1 MKICTMTCHHVYNYG
16 ATLQAFALQH
26 YLESLGHEVEIIDY
40 RLPSH
45 RRYDWSYIY
54 PVGRL
59 YNLTQKIP
67 FLKWPVSLYR
77 NRNYLKTWGRK
88 KSFDKFDANYLHITE
103 KTYRTTEELRDNP
116 PKADMYIAGSDQ
128 IWNTDAPNGR
138 MPGYY
143 LDFGTKDI
151 KRISYAASFGISEI
165 ANEYKAFVKEEILK
179 LNSISVREKS
189 GSIILEELGFSNVD
203 VVCDPVFLLSKDEWE
218 KIALLS
224 KSYNLKKGSYILL
237 YDFIGD
243 DQIEKFC
250 KQLSKETGKKIVS
263 VNDFE
268 PRYYADMNINDA
280 GPLEFISLINNA
292 AYVVANSFHATAFS
306 VIIEKDFYTFG
317 LKTQRNSSRMS
328 DFMNIVGL
336 RNRFHA
342 TERQPDINYTLAKG
356 KLREYIKSG
365 KKFLE
370 RNL

>member
-1 MKICTMTCHHVYNYG
+1 MG
-16 ATLQAFALQH
+16 
-26 YLESLGHEVEIIDY
+26 E
-40 RLPSH
+40 
-45 RRYDWSYIY
+45 
-54 PVGRL
+54 
-59 YNLTQKIP
+59 
-67 FLKWPVSLYR
+67 
-77 NRNYLKTWGRK
+77 K

-128 IWNTDAPNGR
+128 IWNTDAPNGS

-165 ANEYKAFVKEEILK
+165 ANEYKAFVKEEIQK

-268 PRYYADMNINDA
+268 PRYYADLNINDA
-280 GPLEFISLINNA
+280 GPLEFISLINHA

-306 VIIEKDFYTFG
+306 VILEKDFYTFG
-317 LKTQRNSSRMS
+317 LKNHRNSSRMS

-336 RNRFHA
+336 QNRYQA
-342 TERQPDINYTLAKG
+342 IQGQAGINYQLVMD
-356 KLREYIKSG
+356 KLNEYITFGKS
-365 KKFLE
+365 FLE

>member
-45 RRYDWSYIY
+45 RRYEWSYIS
-54 PVGRL
+54 PVSRL
-59 YNLTQKIP
+59 YNLTQIIP
-67 FLKWPVSLYR
+67 FLKWPVSLYS

-88 KSFDKFDANYLHITE
+88 KSFDKFDANYLHFTK
-103 KTYRTTEELRDNP
+103 KTYRTIEELRDNP

-128 IWNTDAPNGR
+128 IWNTDMLNGHS
-138 MPGYY
+138 PAYY
-143 LDFGTKDI
+143 LDFGDKDTG
-151 KRISYAASFGISEI
+151 RISYAASFGISEI
-165 ANEYKAFVKEEILK
+165 ANEYKAFVKEEIGK

-203 VVCDPVFLLSKDEWE
+203 VVCDPVFLLSKAEWE

-224 KSYNLKKGSYILL
+224 KSSNLKKGSYILL

-243 DQIEKFC
+243 EQVETFC
-250 KQLSKETGKKIVS
+250 KQLSKDTGKKIVS

-268 PRYYADMNINDA
+268 PRYYADVNINDA
-280 GPLEFISLINNA
+280 GPLEFISLIDNA

-306 VIIEKDFYTFG
+306 VILEKDFYTFS
-317 LKTQRNSSRMS
+317 LNTQRNSSRMS

-336 RNRFHA
+336 QNRFQA
-342 TERQPDINYTLAKG
+342 IQRQPEINY
-356 KLREYIKSG
+356 KLVMNKLNEYITFGKS
-365 KKFLE
+365 FLE